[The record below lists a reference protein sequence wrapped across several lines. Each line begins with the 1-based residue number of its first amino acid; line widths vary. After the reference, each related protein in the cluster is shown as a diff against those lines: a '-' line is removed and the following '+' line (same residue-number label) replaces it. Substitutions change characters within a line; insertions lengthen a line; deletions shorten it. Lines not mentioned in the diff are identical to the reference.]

1 MALYAVHAP
10 RLETKGRD
18 LQKGE
23 CIQKAM
29 RSGDRHEDREEE
41 ERAER
46 RRRGGGAGHPAG
58 EGRDGFN
65 KERHRRVLRKCT

>member
-1 MALYAVHAP
+1 MALYAVHTP
-10 RLETKGRD
+10 RLETKGRE
-18 LQKGE
+18 LGKGE

-46 RRRGGGAGHPAG
+46 RRRAGGQGIRRARAGTGLIRSATAG
-58 EGRDGFN
+58 F
-65 KERHRRVLRKCT
+65 